1 LKTDR
6 ETVIGMLQ
14 EAGVEAKP
22 GKLAESVHLAGSA
35 RVDQLPGFSDG
46 LFSVQDESAVGA
58 VTLLDPQPDQ
68 NVLDMCAAPGTKSAH
83 MAERMGNRGRV
94 TATDVHAGRLS
105 LVSAGCRRLGIEI
118 VETQQIDRDG
128 NNIPAGPFDA
138 ILVDVPCSN
147 TGVLGKRPEARW
159 RLKPDDLDELPTIQQ
174 RLLLLAA
181 ERVAVG
187 GRIVYSTCSIEP
199 EENEHVV
206 DAVLQ
211 QKPGLKLQQ
220 TNAHIPGQP
229 ADGGFQ
235 ALLVRES

>member
-1 LKTDR
+1 
-6 ETVIGMLQ
+6 
-14 EAGVEAKP
+14 
-22 GKLAESVHLAGSA
+22 
-35 RVDQLPGFSDG
+35 
-46 LFSVQDESAVGA
+46 
-58 VTLLDPQPDQ
+58 LLDPQPDQ